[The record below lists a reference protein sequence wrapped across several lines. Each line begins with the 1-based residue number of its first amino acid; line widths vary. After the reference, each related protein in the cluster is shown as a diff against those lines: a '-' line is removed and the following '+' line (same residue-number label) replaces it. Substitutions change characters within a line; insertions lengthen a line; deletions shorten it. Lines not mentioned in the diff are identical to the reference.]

1 MNRRTKRKRERR
13 RQRRQQKA
21 REQKALPVE
30 LNDIADAV
38 ADRLL
43 NPADE
48 EPEGMLI
55 EYEVQDLKGL
65 ALKVKQKLP
74 VKWSV
79 RQRPGARPRLPKG
92 HMLLWHG
99 TSLHRAHSILRSGFR
114 SKRRGVFFSPNIMES
129 MSYAERRAV
138 DGHSEPALFA
148 AIRDLSTLKY
158 GKEFRLQT
166 HYIFRPGAAN
176 RAVKYLLTCHG
187 LHSIHR
193 MAAEGFRDDLTDI
206 TITQGS
212 DMAGIAYWLNSF
224 LDLDDSECIPEDH
237 PAVGQIKAWVDEQYE
252 RGRMMPIADEEILIL
267 AKEALPE
274 YFLGGAHQ
282 KSM

>member
-1 MNRRTKRKRERR
+1 MNRRTKRKRKRR
-13 RQRRQQKA
+13 RQRREQKA
-21 REQKALPVE
+21 REQQALPVE

-43 NPADE
+43 NPVDE
-48 EPEGMLI
+48 VPEGMLI
-55 EYEVQDLKGL
+55 EYEIQDLKVL

-79 RQRPGARPRLPKG
+79 GQRPGGRPRLPKG

-99 TSLHRAHSILRSGFR
+99 TSLSRANSILKSGFR
-114 SKRRGVFFSPNIMES
+114 SRRRGVFFSPNIMES

-138 DGHSEPALFA
+138 DGHSEPALFGVV
-148 AIRDLSTLKY
+148 RDLSALKY
-158 GKEFRLQT
+158 GKEFRRQT
-166 HYIFRPGAAN
+166 HYIFRPGAAT

-187 LHSIHR
+187 LHSIR
-193 MAAEGFRDDLTDI
+193 GMAAETGGVGDDLTDI
-206 TITQGS
+206 AITQGS
-212 DMAGIAYWLNSF
+212 DTAGIAYWLNSF

-252 RGRMMPIADEEILIL
+252 SGRMVPIGDEEILTL
-267 AKEALPE
+267 AKQYLPE
-274 YFLGGAHQ
+274 YF
-282 KSM
+282 